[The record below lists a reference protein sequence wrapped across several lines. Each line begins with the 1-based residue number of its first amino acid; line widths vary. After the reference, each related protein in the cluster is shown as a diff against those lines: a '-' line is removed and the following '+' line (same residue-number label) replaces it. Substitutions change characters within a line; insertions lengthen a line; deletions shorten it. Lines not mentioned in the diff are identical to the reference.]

1 MSSSILF
8 LVGTKMKTF
17 STKQSKMKVFIT
29 LSLYLFMILGMPIIE
44 YICISETC
52 QVPEI
57 QIMQGYC
64 ENIIDNSSTDDK
76 FKGKTFFSFKH
87 NKCHCKNNFGFK
99 CSTGVKIKPIISSE
113 PQNKLSKL
121 SVLYYK
127 SKTINLI
134 AKESTSFQHS
144 PKLNSAQFSNRYV
157 VLLI

>member
-1 MSSSILF
+1 M
-8 LVGTKMKTF
+8 T
-17 STKQSKMKVFIT
+17 VFII
-29 LSLYLFMILGMPIIE
+29 LYLYLFMIHGIPILE
-44 YICISETC
+44 YICFSETC

-57 QIMQGYC
+57 QIMQGCC
-64 ENIIDNSSTDDK
+64 ENIIDNSGTNDK
-76 FKGKTFFSFKH
+76 FKGNTFFSFKH

-99 CSTGVKIKPIISSE
+99 CGSGVKIKPIISSE

-121 SVLYYK
+121 SVLYYE

-134 AKESTSFQHS
+134 AKESTSFRHS